1 MYRCLVITLGRDA
14 PGVNAAIRA
23 TTRIASQTK
32 NWKVSAARRGIT
44 GLLAGAV
51 KELTEKEVRFIL
63 ERGGSILGSTVVR
76 IAPDEQETI
85 KKIAAALREYDLVVA
100 TGGLGSFSIL
110 NQVYESNDLGLTTTM
125 FIPASIENEFIQPVR
140 KNGNPVINAEAI
152 GADSA
157 ANAGVSTIDRLR
169 DQSYLNQTV
178 FLVQCVGGKSNY
190 LPLTIGLGC
199 GAHRIYLP
207 DYPPISRD
215 EMAQIRTLFG
225 GRFQPN
231 RLDAA
236 EFVGWIRGM
245 LFTLKKSY
253 LVVIVP
259 SELRMVETQA
269 QKSRAG
275 LPRYEDTIRSLDQ
288 ASFSLFRLVEELNVH
303 FSAHPEV
310 QIRSVILDDLQRGG
324 APTVRDRL
332 LGTIYGEAAVEEFL
346 QIFNTQDTQRR
357 GNLNLLSV
365 RDPNSGT
372 WTCHPRQEV
381 VSLFHGSDA
390 HPGGLP
396 PVSFYRQN
404 QGLLSGYRPLAEL

>member
-44 GLLAGAV
+44 GLLAGAI

-76 IAPDEQETI
+76 IAPDDQEMI

-236 EFVGWIRGM
+236 EFVGWIREM

-259 SELRMVETQA
+259 SELRMVEMQA
-269 QKSRAG
+269 HGRAG

-324 APTVRDRL
+324 APTVRD
-332 LGTIYGEAAVEEFL
+332 
-346 QIFNTQDTQRR
+346 
-357 GNLNLLSV
+357 
-365 RDPNSGT
+365 PNSGT